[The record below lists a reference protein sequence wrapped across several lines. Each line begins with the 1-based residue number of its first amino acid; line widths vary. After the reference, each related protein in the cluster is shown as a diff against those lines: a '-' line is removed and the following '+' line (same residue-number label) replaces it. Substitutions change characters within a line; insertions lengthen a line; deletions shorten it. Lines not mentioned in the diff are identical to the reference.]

1 MNNDLADIKKRVIED
16 GRLEEL
22 LNLMECESVKF
33 KNNRYEAML
42 PPKFCSDSAR
52 SVQAYQNENISCRI
66 RSRSVSNI
74 DIFDLISYIVFDCYD
89 DNSIHKCLP
98 KSKRWLCEKL
108 GFEEYLNGYV
118 RPEVKED
125 HLKWLHDLKRKRS
138 KKIHQVKDNDIFDDC
153 VLNQFVMYPHISYLN
168 EGIEYKTQLEFQIGF
183 DVQSE
188 RLVYPIH
195 NQFGEI
201 ISIKGR
207 TLDPEYKAKNIP
219 KFLYLIPFNMM
230 YEWYNWHRAMYYIVA
245 TKEVIIYEA
254 EKTSWLS
261 TQYGVRNCLSIGGGD
276 ISEFQVQLI
285 KSLGMD
291 IKIILAYDKDKSA
304 EDIKKQ
310 AKKFGNTRSVFAMW
324 DGRKVFSAE
333 KKHSPTDLGEE
344 AFMQLY
350 EDRYKYRV
358 S

>member
-1 MNNDLADIKKRVIED
+1 MNNDLTDIKKRI
-16 GRLEEL
+16 LEEDRL
-22 LNLMECESVKF
+22 KEILNLMECEEVKF
-33 KNNRYEAML
+33 KNNRFEAML
-42 PPKFCSDSAR
+42 PPKFNSDSTR

-66 RSRSVSNI
+66 RTRSVSNI

-108 GFEEYLNGYV
+108 GYDEYLNGFA
-118 RPEVKED
+118 RTEPKKD
-125 HLKWLHDLKRKRS
+125 HLRWLHDLKRKRS
-138 KKIHQVKDNDIFDDC
+138 KQKHQIKENEIFDDSI
-153 VLNQFVMYPHISYLN
+153 LSQFVMYPHVKYLD

-183 DVQSE
+183 DIQSE
-188 RLVYPIH
+188 RLIYPIH

-201 ISIKGR
+201 ISVKGR
-207 TLDPEYKAKNIP
+207 TLELEYELKNIP

-230 YEWYNWHRAMYYIVA
+230 YEWYNWHRAMYYIIEA
-245 TKEVIIYEA
+245 KEVIIYEA

-261 TQYGVRNCLSIGGGD
+261 TQFGIRNCLSIGGGD

-285 KSLGMD
+285 KSLGME
-291 IKIILAYDKDKSA
+291 IKIVLAYDKDKTA

-324 DGRKVFSAE
+324 DGRKVFSADE
-333 KKHSPTDLGEE
+333 KHSPTDLGEE
-344 AFMQLY
+344 AFKQLY
-350 EDRYKYRV
+350 EDRHQYRII
-358 S
+358 